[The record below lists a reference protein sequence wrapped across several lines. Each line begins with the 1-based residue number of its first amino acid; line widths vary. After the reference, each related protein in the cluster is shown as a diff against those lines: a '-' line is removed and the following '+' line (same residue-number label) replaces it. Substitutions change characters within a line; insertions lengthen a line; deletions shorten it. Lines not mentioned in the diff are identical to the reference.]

1 MGTKPLESILYRD
14 FSMVQAK
21 PIIDLACPLLQEL
34 VNFGTNT
41 LVRCATSAKGDKNED
56 HALLSLYRHILEMT
70 DASEVLIAHAC
81 AMPVVP
87 LLRSS
92 FEALISSEY
101 IAEVPE
107 SYATRS
113 LCWLLGYIHECL
125 ILYDLVDP
133 ATSLGAQFQKS
144 IAADV
149 TIQSLA
155 LPPGADFSKAAGK
168 LRNLLATPQ
177 FAPIEEEY
185 SNLKGPKK
193 WHRLFG
199 GPYDLRVLAH
209 RVGKAAQYD
218 FLYRYWSRVT
228 HAQDFAPF
236 IEHTTEGEGTIRG
249 IRDISDLERV
259 ASFAA
264 MFMLTATREIIIK
277 FRPGEDIRSW
287 YEREIRAPYMTLARR
302 N

>member
-1 MGTKPLESILYRD
+1 MGTKPLEAILYRE
-14 FSMVQAK
+14 FSVAQAK
-21 PIIDLACPLLQEL
+21 PLIDLACPLLQEL
-34 VNFGTNT
+34 VNFGTTT
-41 LVRCATSAKGDKNED
+41 LVRCASSAKGRKNED
-56 HALLSLYRHILEMT
+56 LAILSLYRHILEMT

-101 IAEVPE
+101 IVEVPE
-107 SYATRS
+107 SYVTRS
-113 LCWLLGYIHECL
+113 LCWLLGYIHDRL
-125 ILYDLVDP
+125 AIYDSLDP
-133 ATSLGAQFQKS
+133 ATPLGAKFQKS

-149 TIQSLA
+149 TIQALA
-155 LPPGADFSKAAGK
+155 LPPAADVSKAAAN

-177 FAPIEEEY
+177 FVPIEEEFAT
-185 SNLKGPKK
+185 LKKPK
-193 WHRLFG
+193 WHRLFD
-199 GPYDLRVLAH
+199 GPTDLRVLAH

-236 IEHTTEGEGTIRG
+236 IGHRAEGGGTIRG
-249 IRDISDLERV
+249 IRDISDLKGV
-259 ASFAA
+259 ASLAA
-264 MFMLTATREIIIK
+264 SFMLAATREIILK
-277 FRPGEDIRSW
+277 FRPGEDIRGW
-287 YEREIRAPYMTLARR
+287 YEREIQAPYLSLVRR